1 MRILTALIAAT
12 TLTACS
18 HHYDDATD
26 KAAENA
32 LNAWIA
38 AVESKDVNRVVKLYD
53 DDAVL
58 LATFG
63 AKPILTQE
71 ARAEY
76 FKNKIFVYKDLKVK
90 VNELH
95 TERDGDIALAN
106 GLYTFSFKQG
116 GQTVKVPARFSFVF
130 EEETEGWEIEAHH
143 SSVVPREASKS
154 RK

>member
-1 MRILTALIAAT
+1 MRILTVLLAAT
-12 TLTACS
+12 TLAACS

-32 LNAWIA
+32 LNNWIA

-71 ARAEY
+71 ARADY
-76 FKNKIFVYKDLKVK
+76 FKNKIFTRKNLKIT

-106 GLYTFSFKQG
+106 GIYTFSFKQG
-116 GQTVKVPARFSFVF
+116 SQTVKVPARFSFVF

-143 SSVVPREASKS
+143 SSVVPREPS
-154 RK
+154 RATK